1 MTEPSSLILEESLVG
16 IEGETWLKQGIIDST
31 VEIRLEAELEDVD
44 SVVRNVGIEVG
55 RMGSLQSAEEKS
67 LIQGHLNMPS
77 MGDTLI

>member
-1 MTEPSSLILEESLVG
+1 MG

-44 SVVRNVGIEVG
+44 SVVRNVGIKVG
-55 RMGSLQSAEEKS
+55 GMGSFQSVGENS
-67 LIQGHLNMPS
+67 LIQEHLNMPS